1 MRRPIWITL
10 SIVAITFFGFSIP
23 ATNAGDEQADLEA
36 TPILWVYEQFGMELP
51 EHYISNPDPSLIAI
65 GEELVKKGK
74 SNSPSGKS
82 GSFISPYFVC
92 TDCHNQVKED
102 PDPVNPNPE
111 ARLEYALQNDIGF
124 LQSTTFWGI
133 VNRESWYNDDYI
145 KKYGEL
151 VIPASKSLYESTQ
164 LCAQECSSGRMLKE
178 WEWEAINHYYH
189 SLQLTI
195 GDLNLDEKS
204 LNIVLALK
212 TGATA
217 VDEDQEQMLV
227 ANMKSKYMLRSPA
240 KFQEPSIAKANDQ
253 GKTGNKENGE
263 RVFEQSCM
271 TCHAY
276 GGPSQ
281 LVLENDRLTKRKFR
295 RNLGKGN
302 YWDLYTI
309 IRGGTYAEL
318 GHQQY
323 MPLYT
328 LDRLSEEQF
337 ADLRAFL
344 CER

>member
-1 MRRPIWITL
+1 MRTRTWITCTIFVMVFLGFIIPEKSNEL
-10 SIVAITFFGFSIP
+10 S
-23 ATNAGDEQADLEA
+23 EA
-36 TPILWVYEQFGMELP
+36 EIKRTPILWVYAELGMEMP
-51 EHYISNPDPSLIAI
+51 EHYISNPNPTLVAI

-82 GSFISPYFVC
+82 SSFISPYFVC
-92 TDCHNQVKED
+92 TDCHNQEKED
-102 PDPVNPNPE
+102 PNPANPNPQ
-111 ARLEYALQNDIGF
+111 ARLEYALQNDIDF

-164 LCAQECSSGRMLKE
+164 LCAQECSSGRMLEE

-195 GDLNLDEKS
+195 ADLELDERS
-204 LNIVLALK
+204 LEVVSQLLSGSVAL
-212 TGATA
+212 G
-217 VDEDQEQMLV
+217 EDQEQDLV
-227 ANMKSKYMLRSPA
+227 ASMKAKYMLRSPA
-240 KFQEPSIAKANDQ
+240 RFQDPSIAKANDQ
-253 GKTGNKENGE
+253 GKAGNKENGE
-263 RVFEQSCM
+263 KIFEQSCM

-344 CER
+344 CEQ